1 MKITRIL
8 KKIGKIL
15 ALTILTIILVVIV
28 LVVVALH
35 SENTITRLALKEVST
50 MIEAPVKVDNV
61 SLLLFRKFPYATV
74 QFDGFTLG
82 AHHKST
88 IQPNQDPFA
97 DTLVNLNKLYVSL
110 KTRPLFKS
118 KIEIQ
123 KIEVEGFTLNYLVD
137 SCGHSNIDFL
147 MASDTAVVEEPTDTT
162 ETLLDVLLS
171 DLTVRN
177 VTVNFSDQ
185 QMKASAR
192 VHIPE
197 LNIEGKVLN
206 EYYAGRIDGSVLLS
220 NLTYEDYNVHLMN
233 QAALSFN
240 VGYDDGNITIESAN
254 LVTDGA
260 SMQANGKATMG
271 DSIYV
276 DMGIALTELNLKEIS
291 KYAPVE
297 MLKEFGLIAITGQM
311 DMEAKIKGY
320 VYDTLL
326 LPHVQATMSLKR
338 GSIITTDYPEIKHV
352 SFAGSMN
359 IPNPNDFTTVS
370 TQFTDFRVATAKSH
384 FDVAFS
390 AANLDKP
397 SYNVKASGKINLDEF
412 SSFIPDSTVE
422 YLTGTLAFNMATR
435 GVLPDDIGMESA
447 DYFLERTSLDLKI
460 RNLSTALDSIDEVKN
475 LTVDFSYKPNK
486 QIVIKDLSLEAPG
499 YGVALQNSSL
509 KGTILGYVRDMDNM
523 GMDMESYYLK
533 MGNNIIE
540 GKTYVKGLNM
550 VDFKTDTRMALDF
563 EELVPFMPDSLIE
576 HISGKALVEIKSYG
590 NVHMDSI
597 EDQAMKIAF
606 EQTKLM
612 ANLQNFSFE
621 MFGDTL
627 AQVKNLSLDFAMADD
642 TIRIDNLF
650 GHAHG
655 IDFWMDSTEVWNAYK
670 AFMLEQK
677 DQTIIVNT
685 HIKVGDIDYA
695 PFAYLVEEDTTQ
707 LAAADSI
714 PTAEIVAGE
723 SSPTSPDEEEMY
735 IPPYIVRG
743 TMAVNSVKY
752 GNMLLQNLST
762 LFRVDESLYVIDK
775 FKLDAF
781 GGSMVTSAVYDTRN
795 DSLTTV
801 MFKNEIFGMDIHQM
815 LVDGE
820 NFGQEDFTHENISG
834 KLTSSLDGRVVMQD
848 TTIFYDKII
857 MKGDLKLED
866 GGIYNFEPLMEVG
879 KFTNLRELEN
889 LVFRTLET
897 SIFIHKNNIYFPKTS
912 IVSSAVDMAALGV
925 QSFDSDYQY
934 HITLFLRDVLLGK
947 SDNLLKQ
954 QGMEKDGFKGD
965 DQSDRKG
972 LFLVAMDRNGEKRHR
987 WDQPALRRRMES
999 QINVQSIGLGL
1010 VFNPRLVNYSTDLD
1024 RREGQTRPQDNK

>member
-1 MKITRIL
+1 
-8 KKIGKIL
+8 
-15 ALTILTIILVVIV
+15 
-28 LVVVALH
+28 
-35 SENTITRLALKEVST
+35 
-50 MIEAPVKVDNV
+50 
-61 SLLLFRKFPYATV
+61 
-74 QFDGFTLG
+74 
-82 AHHKST
+82 
-88 IQPNQDPFA
+88 
-97 DTLVNLNKLYVSL
+97 
-110 KTRPLFKS
+110 
-118 KIEIQ
+118 
-123 KIEVEGFTLNYLVD
+123 
-137 SCGHSNIDFL
+137 
-147 MASDTAVVEEPTDTT
+147 
-162 ETLLDVLLS
+162 
-171 DLTVRN
+171 
-177 VTVNFSDQ
+177 
-185 QMKASAR
+185 
-192 VHIPE
+192 
-197 LNIEGKVLN
+197 
-206 EYYAGRIDGSVLLS
+206 
-220 NLTYEDYNVHLMN
+220 
-233 QAALSFN
+233 
-240 VGYDDGNITIESAN
+240 
-254 LVTDGA
+254 
-260 SMQANGKATMG
+260 
-271 DSIYV
+271 
-276 DMGIALTELNLKEIS
+276 
-291 KYAPVE
+291 
-297 MLKEFGLIAITGQM
+297 
-311 DMEAKIKGY
+311 
-320 VYDTLL
+320 
-326 LPHVQATMSLKR
+326 
-338 GSIITTDYPEIKHV
+338 
-352 SFAGSMN
+352 
-359 IPNPNDFTTVS
+359 
-370 TQFTDFRVATAKSH
+370 
-384 FDVAFS
+384 
-390 AANLDKP
+390 
-397 SYNVKASGKINLDEF
+397 
-412 SSFIPDSTVE
+412 
-422 YLTGTLAFNMATR
+422 
-435 GVLPDDIGMESA
+435 
-447 DYFLERTSLDLKI
+447 
-460 RNLSTALDSIDEVKN
+460 
-475 LTVDFSYKPNK
+475 
-486 QIVIKDLSLEAPG
+486 
-499 YGVALQNSSL
+499 
-509 KGTILGYVRDMDNM
+509 
-523 GMDMESYYLK
+523 
-533 MGNNIIE
+533 
-540 GKTYVKGLNM
+540 
-550 VDFKTDTRMALDF
+550 
-563 EELVPFMPDSLIE
+563 
-576 HISGKALVEIKSYG
+576 
-590 NVHMDSI
+590 MDSI